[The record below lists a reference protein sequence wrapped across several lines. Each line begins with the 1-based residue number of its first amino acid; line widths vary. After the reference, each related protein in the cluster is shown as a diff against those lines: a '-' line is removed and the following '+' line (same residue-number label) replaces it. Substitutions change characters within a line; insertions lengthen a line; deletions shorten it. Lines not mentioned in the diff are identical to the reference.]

1 MTYRFGIFEFDDRA
15 AILTRS
21 DRAVALEPQPA
32 RALGLLL
39 ARAGD
44 VVTRDELRAHL
55 WGEGTHVDFDRGLA
69 YCIGQLRAALGDS
82 ADNPRFVQ
90 TLPRRGYRF
99 IAPVTAARADRST
112 FGVRGSSLVRRSSF
126 DVQGSSFDVQGSSS
140 DVQGS
145 SFDVQG
151 SSSDVQGSSFDVQ
164 GSSFDVQGS
173 SFDVQGSS
181 SDVQGSSLN
190 VEPRTT
196 NDERRT
202 TNVEPRTTNDVR
214 RSTRGALLL
223 AAAAVFS
230 TVVVVGW
237 WSAARNG
244 APVRPIVAVAVFDNE
259 TGDASRE
266 RAVATIADVV
276 VERLTAIG
284 PNRIGVN
291 GNSKV
296 LRNPRADRDPRTVAR
311 ETQAA
316 FLIAGHLQT
325 KDGRLSLLM
334 HIIRL
339 DDGTHVWVQRI
350 SRSPDDALESL
361 DEDVA
366 AQIEKAVRRIVLK
379 DGVQVS

>member
-15 AILTRS
+15 AILIRS
-21 DRAVALEPQPA
+21 DRPVALEPQPA
-32 RALGLLL
+32 RALALLL
-39 ARAGD
+39 SRPGD

-55 WGEGTHVDFDRGLA
+55 WGPDTHVDFDRGLA

-82 ADNPRFVQ
+82 ADSPRFIQ
-90 TLPRRGYRF
+90 TLPRRGFSF
-99 IAPVTAARADRST
+99 IAPVTVLETNRST
-112 FGVRGSSLVRRSSF
+112 F
-126 DVQGSSFDVQGSSS
+126 DV
-140 DVQGS
+140 
-145 SFDVQG
+145 
-151 SSSDVQGSSFDVQ
+151 
-164 GSSFDVQGS
+164 
-173 SFDVQGSS
+173 
-181 SDVQGSSLN
+181 
-190 VEPRTT
+190 P
-196 NDERRT
+196 
-202 TNVEPRTTNDVR
+202 R
-214 RSTRGALLL
+214 RSTSGALLT
-223 AAAAVFS
+223 ATAAVFL
-230 TVVVVGW
+230 TVAVLGW
-237 WSAARNG
+237 WSAWRKG
-244 APVRPIVAVAVFDNE
+244 VSSRPIVAVAVFDNE

-276 VERLTAIG
+276 VEKLTALG
-284 PNRIGVN
+284 PTRIGVN

-316 FLIAGHLQT
+316 FLVAGHLQT

-350 SRSPDDALESL
+350 TRSPDDRLESL

-366 AQIEKAVRRIVLK
+366 AQIEKAVRRIVLG